1 MTATETET
9 ETKTENVLTM
19 TSDNQP
25 ERKCFQVFKKILVL
39 LDTFFKI
46 PRTYNLSHINDDT
59 DTISRADSERRL
71 CLLFWWLGLFL
82 NFGLAILIGI
92 FFSLQ
97 KNQILPNRS
106 EIEEISSDIPVV
118 QKLAVIFG
126 DGTTLFLAMNK
137 SLDLNVLKT
146 HKFNYDNCGFF
157 AYDDHNHIQTLVG
170 SSGKLNYIHDSN
182 FNSKK
187 IQGNF

>member
-1 MTATETET
+1 MSQNEIYQIDCTDNTDYKTEIKTEA
-9 ETKTENVLTM
+9 EAEAKAENVLTM

-25 ERKCFQVFKKILVL
+25 KGKCFQAFKKILVL

-46 PRTYNLSHINDDT
+46 PRIYTLSHINDDT

-71 CLLFWWLGLFL
+71 CLLFWCLGLFL

-92 FFSLQ
+92 LFSLQ
-97 KNQILPNRS
+97 QNQIVPIRS
-106 EIEEISSDIPVV
+106 EMEEMLSNIPVV

-137 SLDLNVLKT
+137 SLELIILKI
-146 HKFNYDNCGFF
+146 HKFN
-157 AYDDHNHIQTLVG
+157 
-170 SSGKLNYIHDSN
+170 
-182 FNSKK
+182 
-187 IQGNF
+187 

>member
-1 MTATETET
+1 
-9 ETKTENVLTM
+9 M
-19 TSDNQP
+19 TSDNQQ
-25 ERKCFQVFKKILVL
+25 ETKCLQTFKKILVIL
-39 LDTFFKI
+39 ENFSKI
-46 PRTYNLSHINDDT
+46 PRIFTLSHINDNT
-59 DTISRADSERRL
+59 DTISRADSEKRL
-71 CLLFWWLGLFL
+71 FLLFWCLGLCL
-82 NFGLAILIGI
+82 NLGLAILIGI
-92 FFSLQ
+92 LFSLQ
-97 KNQILPNRS
+97 QNEIVLIGS
-106 EIEEISSDIPVV
+106 EMEEVSSDVPVV

-137 SLDLNVLKT
+137 SLELNVLKT

-157 AYDDHNHIQTLVG
+157 AYDEPNHIQTLVG